1 MDFFEHQ
8 QHSRRRSRWL
18 VVLFALAVTLTAAGV
33 ALVVALFVHALGSG
47 GNSLAAP
54 DARWLSAN
62 RDLIYASAAVTVI
75 FIGGAS
81 WLRLLQLRSGGS
93 RVAESMGGTQIQP
106 GDPDPARRR
115 LYNVVEEMAIAS
127 GLPVPAVFVLERES
141 GINAFAAGLT
151 PSDAAVAVTRGCLL
165 HLSRDELQGVV
176 GHEFSHILHGD
187 MTLNLRLVGYLFG
200 ILVVNMLGRAMLRVG
215 SRRSVTRRRGR
226 GQLVIILAGFALYTL
241 GYAGVVAGRIIQAAV
256 CRQREFLAD
265 ASSVQFTRQTDG
277 LADALRKI
285 AGLNRR
291 SYLRSPRAE
300 EVSHM
305 LFAAG
310 RRAFA
315 GLFATHPSIEAR
327 LKALQ
332 PHRTLEAPGA
342 EPPVRRP
349 AAPSASMAEF
359 SSAAVSPVAA
369 IRLPESVGRPGAEQL
384 QFAQTLPE
392 NLPSPIWE
400 AAHRIDGATPLILAL
415 MLDLQPRIRDH
426 QMSLIEVRFGAPVA
440 RATDALSEEL
450 HDIDDDARL
459 ALVDVAFPTVRNL
472 QPARRAYLLET
483 MERLAELDGRWAP
496 FETALVAVLR
506 SRMKDLSA
514 AHRAQPDRQTS
525 TRAAAK
531 LIAGIALIGHDQR
544 EAAERAYRDG
554 IKAAGPIVEGEPE
567 ALPTEAPAPG
577 TLEESLDALDRLA
590 PLAKRR
596 LIAGLAAAA
605 ASDGQVAAR
614 ERALLRAACSAL
626 HCPLPPL
633 PERPR

>member
-8 QHSRRRSRWL
+8 QRSRRRSRWL
-18 VVLFALAVTLTAAGV
+18 VVLFAVAVTLTAVGV
-33 ALVVALFVHALGSG
+33 ALVVALFVHAFGSG
-47 GNSLAAP
+47 SDSLAAP

-62 RDLIYASAAVTVI
+62 RDLIYASAALTVI

-93 RVAESMGGTQIQP
+93 QVAESLGGTRIQP
-106 GDPDPARRR
+106 GDPDPARQR
-115 LYNVVEEMAIAS
+115 LYNVVEEMAVAS

-310 RRAFA
+310 RRAFP
-315 GLFATHPSIEAR
+315 GLFATHPSIKAR
-327 LKALQ
+327 LQALQ
-332 PHRTLEAPGA
+332 PHRTPESPGT
-342 EPPVRRP
+342 EPL
-349 AAPSASMAEF
+349 AAPSASVAEF
-359 SSAAVSPVAA
+359 SPAAVSPVVAT
-369 IRLPESVGRPGAEQL
+369 RLPESVGRPGAGQI
-384 QFAQTLPE
+384 QFAQSLPE
-392 NLPSPIWE
+392 SLPPPIWE
-400 AAHRIDGATPLILAL
+400 AAHRIDGGTPLILAL
-415 MLDLQPRIRDH
+415 MLDRQPRIRAH
-426 QMSLIEVRFGAPVA
+426 QLSLIEVRFGAPVT
-440 RATDALSEEL
+440 RAADALSEEL
-450 HDIDDDARL
+450 RDIDDDARL
-459 ALVDVAFPTVRNL
+459 ALLDVAFPTVRNL

-483 MERLAELDGRWAP
+483 TERLAELDGRWAP

-506 SRMKDLSA
+506 SRMQDLSVA
-514 AHRAQPDRQTS
+514 DRARPDRQTS
-525 TRAAAK
+525 ARAAAD
-531 LIAGIALIGHDQR
+531 LIAGMALLGHDRR

-554 IKAAGPIVEGEPE
+554 IRAAGPVVEGEPG

-577 TLEESLDALDRLA
+577 ILEESLEALDGLT

-596 LIAGLAAAA
+596 LISGLAAAA

-633 PERPR
+633 PGRRR